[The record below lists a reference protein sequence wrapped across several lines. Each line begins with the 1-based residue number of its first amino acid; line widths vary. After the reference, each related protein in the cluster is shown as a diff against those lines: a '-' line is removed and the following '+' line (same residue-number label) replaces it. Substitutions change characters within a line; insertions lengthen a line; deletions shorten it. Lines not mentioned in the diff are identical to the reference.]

1 MPNEDLEL
9 QIVSLNKELAKLN
22 SHRFIK
28 IHNSYPKMIGFQI
41 LRGLAF
47 GLGSVIGATVLVS
60 LLIFLLSNINFIPII
75 GEWATEIMLVLEPK
89 L

>member
-9 QIVSLNKELAKLN
+9 QIVALNKELAKLN

-28 IHNSYPKMIGFQI
+28 IHNSFPKLIGFQI

-60 LLIFLLSNINFIPII
+60 LLVLFLSNIDFIPII
-75 GEWATEIMLVLEPK
+75 GEWANEILLVLERKP
-89 L
+89 